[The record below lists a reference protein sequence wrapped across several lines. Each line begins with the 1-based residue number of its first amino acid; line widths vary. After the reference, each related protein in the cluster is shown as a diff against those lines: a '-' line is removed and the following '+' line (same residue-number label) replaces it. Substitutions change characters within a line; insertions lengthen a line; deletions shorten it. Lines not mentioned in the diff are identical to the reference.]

1 MCYFRK
7 GTLWH
12 ENGAGL
18 HVKAHPA
25 PAVWPCWL
33 CAAPCNHSDPTQL
46 LWYLDVIS
54 LQYTVCGVTCEEHGE
69 GTHQMF
75 KAVVIKNLS
84 VWLRRTKPGEGT
96 RPSLCLWSV
105 LGCLKERQL
114 WEMLCMLLRDSARTT
129 SALSW
134 VLLDMSL
141 FQLTCFWS
149 GMRQA
154 EAIRISSLCVS
165 QTSKYHLGGFPFAL
179 WSLAVW
185 REAELRQQQRHWQ
198 ELSWAFFP
206 ACVFKGL

>member
-33 CAAPCNHSDPTQL
+33 CAGPCNHSDPTQL

-54 LQYTVCGVTCEEHGE
+54 LQYTVCGVTCEEHEE

-75 KAVVIKNLS
+75 KAAVIKNLS

-105 LGCLKERQL
+105 LGSLKERQL
-114 WEMLCMLLRDSARTT
+114 WEMLCMLLRDCAYYLSAV
-129 SALSW
+129 LSIIRH
-134 VLLDMSL
+134 VFVPTDMFL
-141 FQLTCFWS
+141 KWNETGRGDKDLK
-149 GMRQA
+149 
-154 EAIRISSLCVS
+154 SLCESNLKVPLRRLS
-165 QTSKYHLGGFPFAL
+165 FCSLKSGGVTGGWAQTTAETLTG
-179 WSLAVW
+179 AVMG
-185 REAELRQQQRHWQ
+185 
-198 ELSWAFFP
+198 FFP
-206 ACVFKGL
+206 CLCF